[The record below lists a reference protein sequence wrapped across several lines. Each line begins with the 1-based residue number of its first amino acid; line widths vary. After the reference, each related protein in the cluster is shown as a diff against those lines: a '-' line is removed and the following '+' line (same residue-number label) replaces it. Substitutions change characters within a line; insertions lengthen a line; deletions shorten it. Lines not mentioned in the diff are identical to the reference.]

1 MKQRHTSTSALTTAQ
16 SAHPTALAVAL
27 REIEVPAPSTATHAA
42 SGAGAESTEQWVH
55 LVPAGTTMGRDG
67 RGPYTLD
74 APAVAAAFAQHG
86 ADLPVDYEH
95 QMLTASQ
102 KSGPVPAAGW
112 ITAVQAKEDGLWGK
126 VQWTAQAAQ
135 LLKDRAYRY
144 VSAVFD
150 HMPDGRVIRLKGAG
164 LVHAP
169 NLPLQAAASQQHDL
183 TTTAA
188 QGARMNFDE
197 LMERLRYLLNLPTLT
212 DAAGVIAE
220 LEKVKT
226 KLQAAET
233 TVAAQSQQIAT
244 LTQTAAQ
251 SAQTTPDPAK
261 WIPAAQYQL
270 VCAQLTTAQKGQAK
284 SAVDEAVTAAMS
296 QGKVAPA
303 LRDWATSYATSD
315 LAGFKA
321 FVASSPVIVA
331 AQAQITPPT
340 GAAVTTAAQALN
352 DSDRQ
357 VAQLLGLPL
366 DAMAAQKAAAR

>member
-1 MKQRHTSTSALTTAQ
+1 
-16 SAHPTALAVAL
+16 
-27 REIEVPAPSTATHAA
+27 
-42 SGAGAESTEQWVH
+42 
-55 LVPAGTTMGRDG
+55 MGRDG

-74 APAVAAAFAQHG
+74 ATAVAAAFAQHG

-112 ITAVQAKEDGLWGK
+112 ITAVQAKEDGLWGR

-169 NLPLQAAASQQHDL
+169 NLPLQAAASQQVTPATPTIPPHSN
-183 TTTAA
+183 
-188 QGARMNFDE
+188 GATRMNLE
-197 LMERLRYLLNLPTLT
+197 QALAEVQRLSTALT
-212 DAAGVIAE
+212 
-220 LEKVKT
+220 
-226 KLQAAET
+226 AAET

-251 SAQTTPDPAK
+251 SAQATPDPTK
-261 WIPAAQYQL
+261 WVPAAQYQL
-270 VCAQLTTAQKGQAK
+270 VCAQLTTAQQSQAQ

-303 LRDWATSYATSD
+303 LKDWATAYASQD

-321 FVASSPVIVA
+321 FVSSSPVIVS
-331 AQAQITPPT
+331 AQGQITPPT

-352 DSDRQ
+352 DSDRE
-357 VAQLLGLPL
+357 VAKLLGLPI